1 MIVGL
6 NVKFTDLG
14 LGVVHTTLGLGV
26 GFSVV

>member
-6 NVKFTDLG
+6 NMKFTDLG

-26 GFSVV
+26 EFSVV